1 MFPMI
6 QQQNLKLFL
15 HLGAILDRISI
26 QKWSNSKSK
35 EETMGSILKRLNVGF
50 LQLISLY
57 VYLCFLEYD
66 WSIQVF

>member
-15 HLGAILDRISI
+15 HLGAIQDRISI